1 MEFQTELTKQ
11 ETHYFIDL
19 LNNDYEK
26 MRKAKADALDA
37 DVISPKCRK
46 ARWLMVER
54 LDQAM
59 EQNQNLVHKLDD
71 HLTDIGRG
79 YKLTDE
85 TAFGY
90 GENNG

>member
-1 MEFQTELTKQ
+1 MEFHTELTKQ

-26 MRKAKADALDA
+26 MRKEKNKMIDA
-37 DVISPKCRK
+37 DIISPKCRK

-71 HLTDIGRG
+71 HLTDIRRG
-79 YKLTDE
+79 YKL
-85 TAFGY
+85 
-90 GENNG
+90 NG

>member
-1 MEFQTELTKQ
+1 MQFRTELTKQ

-19 LNNDYEK
+19 LNNDYEL
-26 MRKAKADALDA
+26 MRKEKDNMIDA
-37 DVISPKCRK
+37 DIISPKCRK

-59 EQNQNLVHKLDD
+59 EQNQNLVPKLDD

-79 YKLTDE
+79 RKL
-85 TAFGY
+85 
-90 GENNG
+90 NG

>member
-59 EQNQNLVHKLDD
+59 EQNQTLVHKFDD

-79 YKLTDE
+79 YKLTAD

-90 GENNG
+90 GEKDG

>member
-1 MEFQTELTKQ
+1 MQFTTELTKQ

-26 MRKAKADALDA
+26 MRKEKDNMIDANI
-37 DVISPKCRK
+37 ISPKCRK

-71 HLTDIGRG
+71 HLTDINRG
-79 YKLTDE
+79 YKLNIDE
-85 TAFGY
+85 
-90 GENNG
+90 EWKNNG

>member
-26 MRKAKADALDA
+26 MRKEKDNMIDA
-37 DVISPKCRK
+37 DIISPKCRK

-59 EQNQNLVHKLDD
+59 AQNQNLVHKFDA

-79 YKLTDE
+79 YKLN
-85 TAFGY
+85 Y

>member
-26 MRKAKADALDA
+26 MRKEKDNMIDA
-37 DVISPKCRK
+37 DIISPKCRK

-54 LDQAM
+54 FNAPGGP
-59 EQNQNLVHKLDD
+59 EVSS
-71 HLTDIGRG
+71 RG
-79 YKLTDE
+79 CMDVNAEEFSVYNELN
-85 TAFGY
+85 Y
-90 GENNG
+90 RRRSR

>member
-1 MEFQTELTKQ
+1 MEFHTELTKQ

-26 MRKAKADALDA
+26 MRKEKDNMIDANI
-37 DVISPKCRK
+37 ISPKCRK

-71 HLTDIGRG
+71 HLTDIRRG
-79 YKLTDE
+79 YKL
-85 TAFGY
+85 
-90 GENNG
+90 NG